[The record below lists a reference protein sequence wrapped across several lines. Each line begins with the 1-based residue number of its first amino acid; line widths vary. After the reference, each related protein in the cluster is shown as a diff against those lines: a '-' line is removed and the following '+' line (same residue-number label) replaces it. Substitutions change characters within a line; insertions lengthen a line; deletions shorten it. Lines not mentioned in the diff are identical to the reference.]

1 MLKPT
6 APPAQARATT
16 IQNSI
21 YGAKKRQ
28 FTYSEVI
35 NITNNFERVLG
46 RGGFGT
52 VYHGFI
58 GDVQVAVK
66 KLSHSTSHGYRQ
78 FQEEVHQ
85 IFTLEYESLAQN
97 YVYCVIIYRLE
108 LQVKLLMTVH
118 HRNLTSL
125 VGYCIEGTNMALIY
139 EYMKNGDFDSHLIGS
154 LRFFQVKNLFFLIFF
169 S

>member
-1 MLKPT
+1 MKPT

-21 YGAKKRQ
+21 YGDKKRQ

-78 FQEEVHQ
+78 FQAEVHQ
-85 IFTLEYESLAQN
+85 IFTLAYELVPQTQM
-97 YVYCVIIYRLE
+97 YD
-108 LQVKLLMTVH
+108 KLL
-118 HRNLTSL
+118 S
-125 VGYCIEGTNMALIY
+125 
-139 EYMKNGDFDSHLIGS
+139 
-154 LRFFQVKNLFFLIFF
+154 
-169 S
+169 